1 MSDWI
6 DNYIVATENV
16 ASPQIFRLWAG
27 ISCIAGALEHRV
39 TASTSMGKI
48 YPNLYVLLVS
58 PPGIGK
64 SEALKPTRELWMGTK
79 HIKVA
84 PNSTTKA
91 ALLDVLESSHQIETD
106 NPTKLIEYHSL
117 SMASSEFGVLLP
129 SHDMEFLSVLTDIY
143 DNPKVFSESR
153 RTSKSVDIINP
164 QLNIIAGTQPGYL
177 ASLFPEEAWSMGFMS
192 RVIMV
197 YSGSAPRLGLFDDYA
212 HLTTDSLLTGLK
224 QMVMTNAECG
234 WAHSAQVELSRWY
247 EQGLPPI
254 PSHSRLS
261 NYCARRLVHV
271 IKLAIISTV
280 SRTNG
285 SGNPLV
291 ITLFDVDRARNW
303 LLAAEQV
310 MPDVFRAMAGKSDM
324 TLLLEMHFYF
334 WRRYVTDKKPI
345 HESELIRFI
354 SAKTTSERG
363 PRLLDIAVRID
374 MFAKV
379 PGTDLYTP
387 RPHSDFGME

>member
-1 MSDWI
+1 MCCWFPLQGSVRARRSNPLGNSGWERSTLRWHRTAPPRPRCWMCSSP
-6 DNYIVATENV
+6 ATR
-16 ASPQIFRLWAG
+16 S
-27 ISCIAGALEHRV
+27 
-39 TASTSMGKI
+39 
-48 YPNLYVLLVS
+48 
-58 PPGIGK
+58 
-64 SEALKPTRELWMGTK
+64 KPTTQQNLS
-79 HIKVA
+79 
-84 PNSTTKA
+84 NTTPSPWPR
-91 ALLDVLESSHQIETD
+91 VSSGCCCRAMTWSFFQYSRTFM
-106 NPTKLIEYHSL
+106 TTRK
-117 SMASSEFGVLLP
+117 
-129 SHDMEFLSVLTDIY
+129 
-143 DNPKVFSESR
+143 FSESR

-254 PSHSRLS
+254 PSHSRRS
-261 NYCARRLVHV
+261 NYCARTLVHV
-271 IKLAIISTV
+271 FKLAIICTV
-280 SRTNG
+280 SRKNG

>member
-1 MSDWI
+1 MDWI
-6 DNYIVATENV
+6 DEYLVSTENV
-16 ASPQIFRLWAG
+16 ASPAIFRLWAG

-39 TASTSMGKI
+39 SAKTSMGEI
-48 YPNLYVLLVS
+48 FPNLYVLLVS

-79 HIKVA
+79 HVKVA

-91 ALLDVLESSHQIETD
+91 ALLDVLEASHQIEANNATEL
-106 NPTKLIEYHSL
+106 NEYHSL

-129 SHDMEFLSVLTDIY
+129 THDMEFLSVLTDIY
-143 DNPKVFSESR
+143 DNPRSFQENR

-197 YSGSAPRLGLFDDYA
+197 YSGTAPKLDLFGDYSHVTTSA
-212 HLTTDSLLTGLK
+212 LLTGLK
-224 QMVMTNAECG
+224 QMVSTTAVCG
-234 WAHSAQVELSRWY
+234 WASSAQAELVRWY
-247 EQGLPPI
+247 ESGLQPI
-254 PSHSRLS
+254 PTHSRLA
-261 NYCARRLVHV
+261 NYCARRLVST
-271 IKLAIISTV
+271 IKLSIISTV

-291 ITLFDVDRARNW
+291 ITLTDIDRARNW
-303 LLAAEQV
+303 LLAAETV
-310 MPDVFRAMAGKSDM
+310 MPDIFRAMSGKSDM
-324 TLLLEMHFYF
+324 TLLMEMHFYF
-334 WRRYVTDKKPI
+334 WRSYTVDKLPI
-345 HESELIRFI
+345 HEAKLLQFI

-363 PRLLDIAVRID
+363 PRLLAIAVRVN
-374 MFAKV
+374 MFAEVGEK
-379 PGTDLYTP
+379 LYIP